1 MQATIFTDNGAD
13 RIGGRTRYFRDAQ
26 NGGVEWMFAVDHAAG
41 HDRWYGFGPA
51 GDSDIAAMRA
61 NGMHLEP
68 LQ

>member
-1 MQATIFTDNGAD
+1 MQATIFTDNGAN
-13 RIGGRTRYFRDAQ
+13 RIGARTRYFRDAQ

-41 HDRWYGFGPA
+41 HDRWYGFGPT